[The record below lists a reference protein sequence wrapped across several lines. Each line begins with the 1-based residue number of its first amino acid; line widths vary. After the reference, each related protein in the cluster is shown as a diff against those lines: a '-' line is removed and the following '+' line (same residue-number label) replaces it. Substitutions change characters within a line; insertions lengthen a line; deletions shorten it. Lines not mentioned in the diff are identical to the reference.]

1 MPNLSRP
8 SGLKVAKSVVGGSA
22 KGQIETYS
30 IPASDATAVFVGDI
44 VKLAGSA
51 DANGVATVARLAA
64 NTDLPLGVVVGFVY
78 DPTNLNT
85 PSQYRAASTARQVLV
100 SVDPTTV
107 YEVQATGTTVVGD
120 VGLNAGVTFT
130 AGSSSTGISGMEL
143 DATTKAT
150 TATLPLKILGWVQR
164 PDVDTADG
172 SNMKVHVLLNT
183 AALSGGTAGI

>member
-1 MPNLSRP
+1 MANLSRP
-8 SGLKVAKSVVGGSA
+8 SGLKVAKSVVGGAA
-22 KGQIETYS
+22 KGQIDTFY
-30 IPASDATAVFVGDI
+30 IPASDGTAVYVGDV

-64 NTDLPLGVVVGFVY
+64 NTDLPVGVVVGFVY

-85 PSQYRAASTARQVLV
+85 PSQYRAASTARYVLV
-100 SVDPTTV
+100 STDPSTV
-107 YEVQATGTTVVGD
+107 YEVQATGTTVVAD

-164 PDVDTADG
+164 PDVDIADG
-172 SNMKVHVLLNT
+172 TSMKVHVLLNT
-183 AALSGGTAGI
+183 AAFGNGTAGI